1 MRKILIF
8 LLTFQ
13 PLTAAAVSCADL
25 SLKLEITALYPYP
38 KTEES
43 EWVEIKNNDGLAIDL
58 SNYTLED
65 STAKPWAMSG
75 EISAGESLKIDSFP
89 FQLNNGGDTVVL
101 KTVTGT
107 AVDTLA
113 YASSKESEIIY
124 KNAGLVLAAES
135 DPITPSKL
143 PLILEFIPN
152 PEGSDSTSEWI
163 ELYNPHAETID
174 LTGLYLD
181 DAEGGSTPYKLSTT
195 LDTESYL
202 LVSIEDS
209 KISLNNSSDSV
220 RLLGANKEVL
230 IQVDYTGGAEGESY
244 ALINGEYLW
253 TKSPTPAS
261 DNIISE
267 TATSE
272 ASFVNGDLSESVDI
286 SEIFPNPEGSDQ
298 DKEWIELTNGG
309 GTDVNLGNWI
319 LDDGPD
325 GSKPYIFP
333 DGTVIKAGETI
344 IIERGESGIALNN
357 SNESLELKDYTGEVM
372 AGIDYENSVEGESY
386 SKIEVEEMQSDQ
398 ASLSGLANKISDIW
412 TWTEPSPGE
421 KNPVWMQFKG
431 EVTDFSDGLLTIFDG
446 ISKWSFKTRNQ
457 QLDNLVFGVGNKI
470 LLRAVKNG
478 EIYEVTYSELIE
490 SAVSESEK
498 TLPWLP
504 VSGLLLGAIYL
515 AYKFKTKELAF

>member
-8 LLTFQ
+8 LLIFQ
-13 PLTAAAVSCADL
+13 PLTAAAISCADL

-38 KTEES
+38 T
-43 EWVEIKNNDGLAIDL
+43 EWVEIKNNDGVAIDL

-89 FQLNNGGDTVVL
+89 FQLNNGGDSVVL

-107 AVDTLA
+107 TVDTFTYDESA
-113 YASSKESEIIY
+113 ESEIIY
-124 KNAGLVLAAES
+124 KNTDIVLAQES
-135 DPITPSKL
+135 EPITPSKL
-143 PLILEFIPN
+143 PLISEFIPN

-163 ELYNPHAETID
+163 ELYNAYAETID

-181 DAEGGSTPYKLSTT
+181 DAEGGSSPYPLSGT
-195 LDTESYL
+195 LDAESYL

-267 TATSE
+267 TETEE
-272 ASFVNGDLSESVDI
+272 ASFVNGDLSESVNI
-286 SEIFPNPEGSDQ
+286 SEVFPNPEGSDQ

-309 GTDVNLGNWI
+309 GADVNLGNWT

-325 GSKPYIFP
+325 GSDPYIFP

-357 SNESLELKDYTGEVM
+357 NNEAVELKDYTGEVM
-372 AGIDYENSVEGESY
+372 STIEYEASVEGESY

-421 KNPVWMQFKG
+421 KNPVWLQFKG
-431 EVTDFSDGLLTIFDG
+431 EVTDFSGGLLTIFDG
-446 ISKWSFKTRNQ
+446 ISTWSFKTRDQ
-457 QLDNLVFGVGNKI
+457 QLDDLVFGVGNNI

-478 EIYEVTYSELIE
+478 ETYEVTYSELIE
-490 SAVSESEK
+490 SAVSENKKSI
-498 TLPWLP
+498 PWLP
-504 VSGLLLGAIYL
+504 ISGLLLGTIYL
-515 AYKFKTKELAF
+515 AQKHLHFNFKPLL